1 MLRDSGMEIPS
12 RDGSRSCRKQL
23 YSGLPTLTYSVMKK
37 RISLLLLSFH
47 LSAQAADLPGIP
59 AFIDEMVEKH
69 QFRREEL
76 QLAFRLAERRQD
88 VIDAISA
95 PATLKPWVEYRPNFI
110 NPQRISLGVRFW
122 DKHERALRRAEK
134 KYGVPQEIIV
144 GVIGVE
150 TLYGN
155 GTGRFR
161 ALDALTTL
169 AFDYPRRA
177 DFFRDELEK
186 YLLLAREQGFDLL
199 SIQSSYAG
207 ALGIPQFMPSNYRR
221 YAVDFNGNGKVDI
234 MREPEDAIGSV
245 AAYLRHYGW
254 REGEPV
260 TFLAKVEDANAAGGN
275 GDSRPYL
282 AWKEAGV
289 TTMEKQTGILPPAWL
304 LDFTVMTGKEY
315 WLVFNNFN
323 VITRYNTSNFY
334 AMSVHQ
340 LAEEVKRARSGR

>member
-1 MLRDSGMEIPS
+1 
-12 RDGSRSCRKQL
+12 
-23 YSGLPTLTYSVMKK
+23 MK
-37 RISLLLLSFH
+37 RTVSLLLLSFP
-47 LSAQAADLPGIP
+47 LFAFAAELPGIP
-59 AFIDEMVEKH
+59 SFIEEMVEKH
-69 QFRREEL
+69 QFRRDEL

-122 DKHERALRRAEK
+122 DRYKGALRRAER

-207 ALGIPQFMPSNYRR
+207 ALGIPQFMPSNFRR

-234 MREPEDAIGSV
+234 MLEPEDAIGSV
-245 AAYLRHYGW
+245 ACYLKHYGW
-254 REGEPV
+254 REGELV
-260 TFLAKVEDANAAGGN
+260 ALLANVENPGRMGGN

-282 AWKEAGV
+282 AWKEEGV
-289 TTMEKQTGILPPAWL
+289 TTSIKQTGILPPAWV
-304 LDFTVMTGKEY
+304 LDFTVESGKEY

-340 LAEEVKRARSGR
+340 LAEEVKRARVGR

>member
-1 MLRDSGMEIPS
+1 
-12 RDGSRSCRKQL
+12 
-23 YSGLPTLTYSVMKK
+23 
-37 RISLLLLSFH
+37 
-47 LSAQAADLPGIP
+47 
-59 AFIDEMVEKH
+59 
-69 QFRREEL
+69 
-76 QLAFRLAERRQD
+76 

-110 NPQRISLGVRFW
+110 NPQRISLGVRFR
-122 DKHERALRRAEK
+122 DKYARALRRAEK
-134 KYGVPQEIIV
+134 QYGVAQEIIV

-177 DFFRDELEK
+177 DFFRSELEA

-207 ALGIPQFMPSNYRR
+207 ALGIPQFMPSNFRR

-245 AAYLRHYGW
+245 ACYLKHYGW
-254 REGEPV
+254 REAEPV
-260 TFLAKVEDANAAGGN
+260 ALLANVVDAGSMGGN

-282 AWKEAGV
+282 AWKEVGV
-289 TTMEKQTGILPPAWL
+289 TTAEKQTGILPPAWL
-304 LDFTVMTGKEY
+304 LDFTVDTGKEY

-340 LAEEVKRARSGR
+340 LAEEVKRARAGR

>member
-1 MLRDSGMEIPS
+1 
-12 RDGSRSCRKQL
+12 
-23 YSGLPTLTYSVMKK
+23 MKK
-37 RISLLLLSFH
+37 RISLFLLSFH

-59 AFIDEMVEKH
+59 PFIDAMVDKH
-69 QFRREEL
+69 QFRRDEL
-76 QLAFRLAERRQD
+76 QRAFQLAERRQD
-88 VIDAISA
+88 VIDSISM
-95 PATLKPWVEYRPNFI
+95 PATLRPWVEYRPNFI

-122 DKHERALRRAEK
+122 KKHERALRRAEK
-134 KYGVPQEIIV
+134 IYGVPQEIIV
-144 GVIGVE
+144 GIIGVE
-150 TLYGN
+150 TMYGN
-155 GTGRFR
+155 GTGHYR

-169 AFDYPRRA
+169 AFDFPRRA

-245 AAYLRHYGW
+245 ANYLKHYGW
-254 REGEPV
+254 RSGEPV
-260 TFLAKVEDANAAGGN
+260 ALLANVEDAGRMGSI

-289 TTMEKQTGILPPAWL
+289 TTAERQTGILPPAWV
-304 LDFTVMTGKEY
+304 LDFTVKSGKEY

-323 VITRYNTSNFY
+323 VIMRYNISNFY

-340 LAEEVKRARSGR
+340 LAEAVRQRAVQ